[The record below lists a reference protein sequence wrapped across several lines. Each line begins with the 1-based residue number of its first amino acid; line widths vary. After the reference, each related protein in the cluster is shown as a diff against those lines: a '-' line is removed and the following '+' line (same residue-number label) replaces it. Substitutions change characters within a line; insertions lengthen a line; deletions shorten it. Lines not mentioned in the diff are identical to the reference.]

1 MPDDRAPDADV
12 EMRALRR
19 GWTPLSV
26 LRSLVIASLVLAV
39 VIGAVYRYDDRTTLG
54 WLAGIL
60 VLVATATGLQWL
72 AHRAGS
78 SANPGGTEPGVR
90 IGLTLGLLW
99 VVEISVNNLLAPPI
113 PGRDIFDDVIWAAI
127 SVAIVLAAAI
137 TAYRG
142 GRFRVGVEVGA
153 WSGLAS
159 GQVACLTALSMVVV
173 AMPAIVAD
181 PLNVTEWAARG
192 GHTGAPGMAAYFALE
207 TFAGAFIHL
216 IVLGPVFGLVLGVVG
231 GAIGYAAART
241 AARIPGR

>member
-1 MPDDRAPDADV
+1 
-12 EMRALRR
+12 MRALGG

-26 LRSLVIASLVLAV
+26 LRSMVVASLVLAV
-39 VIGAVYRYDDRTTLG
+39 VIGAVYRYDTRTTVG

-60 VLVATATGLQWL
+60 VLVAIATGLQWL

-90 IGLTLGLLW
+90 IGLILGLLW
-99 VVEISVNNLLAPPI
+99 VVEISVNNLLAPPL

-127 SVAIVLAAAI
+127 SLAIVLAAAI
-137 TAYRG
+137 TAYRA
-142 GRFRVGVEVGA
+142 GRFRAGAAFGA

-159 GQVACLTALSMVVV
+159 GQVACLTALSMVAV

-192 GHTGAPGMAAYFALE
+192 GHTGAPDMAAYFALE

-216 IVLGPVFGLVLGVVG
+216 IVLGPVFGLLLGVFG
-231 GAIGYAAART
+231 GAIGFVAARSAT
-241 AARIPGR
+241 RLPGR